1 MCEKCEQLAKKI
13 VRYREFVEQAL
24 DPLTTERIRELITEL
39 EQRKAAVRCA
49 K

>member
-13 VRYREFVEQAL
+13 VRYREIVEQAF
-24 DPLTTERIRELITEL
+24 DPLTTDRIRDLIGEL
-39 EQRKAAVRCA
+39 EQRKAAMRCA

>member
-13 VRYREFVEQAL
+13 VRYREIVEQAL
-24 DPLTTERIRELITEL
+24 DPLTTQRIWDLIGEL
-39 EQRKAAVRCA
+39 EQRKAAMRCA

>member
-13 VRYREFVEQAL
+13 VRYREIVEEAF
-24 DPLTTERIRELITEL
+24 DPLTTQRIRDLISDL
-39 EQRKAAVRCA
+39 EQRKATIRCA